1 MIEHIF
7 PSPLYYSQVRNNN
20 KIKYHIDRC
29 IDNVEFTKKKEW
41 SSPHWLAPSDFNSNI
56 LKDLGIHSL
65 LDEID
70 YHIEVYCNELS
81 FKKRP
86 YQILS
91 WFSKFTRDD
100 YAIEHNHND
109 ADISGVYYYQTK
121 DDAPEI
127 YFTSPN
133 PYLDDVKRSYKHQAG
148 SFVYCA
154 APKVPLNV
162 PAYDKLPSAFTV
174 ALCGIFT
181 FVPFTKYF
189 RFGIEENCSAS
200 TFKPIKALFG

>member
-70 YHIEVYCNELS
+70 YHIEEYCNELS

-121 DDAPEI
+121 EDAPEI

-133 PYLDDVKRSYKHQAG
+133 PYLDTTQCYKPKGNITWKHSPTEG
-148 SFVYCA
+148 KILLFPGWLKHGVHRNNSDDIRISISF
-154 APKVPLNV
+154 N
-162 PAYDKLPSAFTV
+162 
-174 ALCGIFT
+174 IF
-181 FVPFTKYF
+181 
-189 RFGIEENCSAS
+189 
-200 TFKPIKALFG
+200 FKSQR